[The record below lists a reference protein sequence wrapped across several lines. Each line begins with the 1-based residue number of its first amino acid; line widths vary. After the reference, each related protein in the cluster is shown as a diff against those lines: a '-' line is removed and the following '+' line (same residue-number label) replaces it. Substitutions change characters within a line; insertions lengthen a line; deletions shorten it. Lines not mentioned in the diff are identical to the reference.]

1 MEIVLSV
8 ADAERVQKAY
18 AKLYGWSEET
28 DDISENIKS
37 VLIDQMRLTVE
48 QVEDA
53 DIVSKAREENKKD
66 TLIIT

>member
-1 MEIVLSV
+1 MLSV

-53 DIVSKAREENKKD
+53 DIVSKAREENQKD
-66 TLIIT
+66 PIVIT

>member
-28 DDISENIKS
+28 DDISENIKR
-37 VLIDQMRLTVE
+37 VLIDQIRRIVE

-66 TLIIT
+66 PIIIT